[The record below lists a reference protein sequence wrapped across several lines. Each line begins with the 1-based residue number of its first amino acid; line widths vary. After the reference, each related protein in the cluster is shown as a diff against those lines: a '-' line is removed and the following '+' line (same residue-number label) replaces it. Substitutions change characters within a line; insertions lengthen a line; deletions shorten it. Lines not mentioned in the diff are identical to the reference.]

1 MTLDLTR
8 LARLLES
15 SEALEAKEDYGA
27 RLEALRGA
35 YEHLDDDE
43 LRNRLRTAR
52 TSWLLATS
60 ERGYRSTYAAPE
72 VSVAHT
78 VIATDGSSIAPDR
91 HSPLRYYVTNLGLVR
106 IRYGHQPDAE
116 IRAEPVLCADESCLF
131 APTQIRRIPVA
142 GQLFGLKR
150 QCDELRASIDLAR
163 PDDPEP
169 VILQDGSLIFWGLEN
184 QPDVAADWILK
195 DVMRTLEVC
204 RERRVPVAGFIS
216 YPGATDLMNS
226 LRVSVCDYPPA
237 GRHVNCDHC
246 RARIEPEG
254 RVPACD
260 VLPNVPDR
268 VLWQEVAGLVA
279 GERSEVFA
287 STSQILQRY
296 RTDHWIM
303 FFYVNVGAEIARVE
317 IPRWVADDGVL
328 LDRVHS
334 VVLDQ
339 CEKGRGYPIVLQ
351 EAHEAAVIRGSERRG
366 VETMIERALS
376 GRGVFYR
383 RSAKDGS
390 KRVRFV

>member
-8 LARLLES
+8 LARLLEHS
-15 SEALEAKEDYGA
+15 APFDGQEEYRAW
-27 RLEALRGA
+27 LEALRGA
-35 YEHLDDDE
+35 YDNLDDAE
-43 LRNRLRTAR
+43 LKSRLRTAR
-52 TSWLLATS
+52 TSWLLATTD
-60 ERGYRSTYAAPE
+60 RDYRSTSAAPE
-72 VSVAHT
+72 VPASHT

-106 IRYGHQPDAE
+106 IRYGRQPDAE
-116 IRAEPVLCADESCLF
+116 IRAEPLLCADESCLF
-131 APTQIRRIPVA
+131 APTTIRRIPVA

-163 PDDPEP
+163 SDDPDP
-169 VILQDGSLIFWGLEN
+169 VILQDGSLIFWGLES
-184 QPDVAADWILK
+184 QPDAAAEWILE

-216 YPGATDLMNS
+216 YPGATDVMNS

-237 GRHVNCDHC
+237 GRSVNCDHC
-246 RARIEPEG
+246 RARIETEDH
-254 RVPACD
+254 VPACD

-279 GERSEVFA
+279 GERSQVYA

-296 RTDHWIM
+296 RPEQWIM

-317 IPRWVADDGVL
+317 IPRWVAVDDVL
-328 LDRVHS
+328 LNRVHS
-334 VVLDQ
+334 VILDQ

-376 GRGVFYR
+376 ERGVFYR